1 MTELDR
7 YDWLSFR
14 GGDPLAFG
22 RIYNRNK
29 DRLLTYCVHL
39 GLTRESGED
48 VLQVAFTQLA
58 RERGEIESIRN
69 WLFVCARNLCLN
81 QLKRLRR
88 ETDQPYA
95 ATVSSEIDPGMAE
108 FIDRVLKRLL
118 PEERELIL
126 LRELH
131 GFSARE
137 LAAMQNTSE
146 QAIRVRLYRIR
157 KRMHELGKVLI

>member
-1 MTELDR
+1 MTELDG
-7 YDWLSFR
+7 YDWQSFR
-14 GGDPLAFG
+14 SEDPLAFG

-29 DRLLTYCVHL
+29 DLLLTYCVHL

-48 VLQVAFTQLA
+48 VLQEAFAQLA
-58 RERGEIESIRN
+58 RQRDEIGSIRN
-69 WLFVCARNLCLN
+69 WLFVCARNLCFN
-81 QLKRLRR
+81 ELKRRRR
-88 ETDQPYA
+88 ETDQRFGV
-95 ATVSSEIDPGMAE
+95 TISSGIDPGTAV
-108 FIDRVLKRLL
+108 FIERVLRRLQ

-126 LRELH
+126 LREMH

-157 KRMHELGKVLI
+157 KRMHELGKALT

>member
-1 MTELDR
+1 MDR

-22 RIYNRNK
+22 RIYDRNK

-39 GLTRESGED
+39 GLTREGGED
-48 VLQVAFTQLA
+48 VLQEAFAQLA
-58 RERGEIESIRN
+58 RQRGEIESIRN
-69 WLFVCARNLCLN
+69 WLFVSVRNHCLN

-88 ETDQPYA
+88 EMSPPDA
-95 ATVSSEIDPGMAE
+95 ATVSSEIDPEAAE
-108 FIDRVLKRLL
+108 FIERVLKRLL
-118 PEERELIL
+118 PGERELIL

-137 LAAMQNTSE
+137 LADMQNTSE
-146 QAIRVRLYRIR
+146 EAIRVRLYRIR